1 MFYSWVIEQFV
12 PHITSNIQ
20 RCPKLSCLNAL
31 RRDGI
36 WAGRSLAQFV
46 KLCQQTIIWVSVLC
60 ICLLNFYN
68 FFVKFYTICLH
79 ISSQFVSSKRLN
91 FVFRTTSLVNAPFR
105 EMFCKHFKT
114 HINRGERQKLKTLLF
129 QNQIFISKKSLIPK
143 QSFDVMF
150 QEVMGVAI
158 LWLRFLRLISPHTHF
173 SNKSFVM
180 RFVKQTNCSRTILLF
195 IPSPGV
201 HLWDALSEW
210 SPLPAKKLT
219 TETHL

>member
-1 MFYSWVIEQFV
+1 MFCSWVIEQFV

-36 WAGRSLAQFV
+36 WAGRSFAQFV
-46 KLCQQTIIWVSVLC
+46 NLCQQTIIWVSVLC

-68 FFVKFYTICLH
+68 FFAKFSTICLH

-91 FVFRTTSLVNAPFR
+91 FVFRTTSLVNAPEKCFANILKYTLK
-105 EMFCKHFKT
+105 EESGINSKT
-114 HINRGERQKLKTLLF
+114 WLF
-129 QNQIFISKKSLIPK
+129 QNQIWISKKSLIQD
-143 QSFDVMF
+143 QSFVMWCF
-150 QEVMGVAI
+150 KKKWGVAV
-158 LWLRFLRLISPHTHF
+158 LWLRFQRLISPHTHF

-210 SPLPAKKLT
+210 SSLPAKKLT